1 MKLIIF
7 LFFIFFV
14 DCQKQKSNKT
24 EVSPNN
30 ILIKNQVGIMN
41 KIPDGPL
48 SEEDKEKAMQEQMEK
63 ENGVP
68 DNKDLGMVYISNN
81 IKYKKLGK
89 FRIKSEGI
97 HLMFP
102 TDANYTKYQHFNEK
116 ESFKKAVEDERIK
129 NQKKLLFDSEVD
141 FNLNPY
147 KAIYDS
153 EKMLIDNKLIE
164 TNKHDYKKHLMSLA
178 LEKENDIYNNMI
190 RNELSEIQ
198 TKRFNKQIIDHLYKY
213 NYEHNK

>member
-1 MKLIIF
+1 MKSIIL

-14 DCQKQKSNKT
+14 DCQKHISNSKM
-24 EVSPNN
+24 ESPNN
-30 ILIKNQVGIMN
+30 ILIQNQVGIMN

-48 SEEDKEKAMQEQMEK
+48 SEEDKKKAMQEQMEK

-68 DNKDLGMVYISNN
+68 ENKDVGIVYISNN

-102 TDANYTKYQHFNEK
+102 TDAKYTRYQKFNEK

-129 NQKKLLFDSEVD
+129 NQKKLLFNSEVD

-147 KAIYDS
+147 KEIYDT
-153 EKMLIDNKLIE
+153 EKIFVDNNIIE